1 MANIYE
7 AYQDYLSNIGE
18 YVPSVDDV
26 YSGVPRLASTIQN
39 AGITGIT
46 GIKDALLPSGDDG
59 NQGPPG
65 PPGTGGISDLF
76 DKYNELG
83 YLGRGL
89 VNTGIGMF
97 APQLAPLLG
106 MYNIGKGIYDI
117 GRNVLGYN
125 DPRDPFGNVIDFNE
139 QPDYDFGP
147 DGDDVAFGGD
157 EVTAKDAV
165 AMGFGNVRGPNEEF
179 SLKEQMENDGTDGG
193 GTGSGHD
200 AASSTDSGSGTHDD
214 PGD

>member
-1 MANIYE
+1 MTNIYE
-7 AYQDYLSNIGE
+7 AYQQYLSDIGE

-65 PPGTGGISDLF
+65 PPGPGGVGDLF
-76 DKYNELG
+76 GKYNNASFLE
-83 YLGRGL
+83 RGL

-125 DPRDPFGNVIDFNE
+125 DPALSGYDQLDNPYGFN
-139 QPDYDFGP
+139 
-147 DGDDVAFGGD
+147 DGGVDTFGGNT
-157 EVTAKDAV
+157 VGTT
-165 AMGFGNVRGPNEEF
+165 FGDVRGPDEDE
-179 SLKEQMENDGTDGG
+179 SPNDAAGDYGG
-193 GTGSGHD
+193 GSEVGPGD
-200 AASSTDSGSGTHDD
+200 DNDPGYDSGDD
-214 PGD
+214 E

>member
-7 AYQDYLSNIGE
+7 AYQEYLNNIGE
-18 YVPSVDDV
+18 YVPSASDV
-26 YSGVPRLASTIQN
+26 YGGIAGLTSRVPEVAR
-39 AGITGIT
+39 
-46 GIKDALLPSGDDG
+46 DALLPSGDDG

-125 DPRDPFGNVIDFNE
+125 DPALSGYDQLNDPYGFN
-139 QPDYDFGP
+139 
-147 DGDDVAFGGD
+147 DGGFDTFGGST
-157 EVTAKDAV
+157 VGTT
-165 AMGFGNVRGPNEEF
+165 FGDVRGPDEDESPN
-179 SLKEQMENDGTDGG
+179 SAAGVSSDGVDATNAAEAEAAQGG
-193 GTGSGHD
+193 YG
-200 AASSTDSGSGTHDD
+200 AVDSGDYE
-214 PGD
+214 